1 MNQAINFFWT
11 ILCFIPVIAYWVQTS
26 MVLNFYIFIG
36 ISILS
41 LFIPARLLQLNS
53 NSKFYERL
61 GVKFIRRF
69 VQNGDY
75 INKYFKKSDPH
86 YKLIKDRAHALKYIK
101 TIMMYERYHF
111 LCFVF
116 FLLTAIAAIT
126 GHHYLYFSLIIF
138 CNIIYN
144 VCPIMLQ
151 QYNRARVLSL
161 IR

>member
-1 MNQAINFFWT
+1 LLT
-11 ILCFIPVIAYWVQTS
+11 GYKPVWYYPFTFNW
-26 MVLNFYIFIG
+26 NN
-36 ISILS
+36 ILS
-41 LFIPARLLQLNS
+41 LFIPARLLQLN
-53 NSKFYERL
+53 NTSKFYERF

-75 INKYFKKSDPH
+75 VTRHIKKSYPR
-86 YKLIKDRAHALKYIK
+86 YKLIKDRTQALKYIK

-116 FLLTAIAAIT
+116 FLLTAIAAIA
-126 GHHYLYFSLIIF
+126 GHHYFHFALIIL

-151 QYNRARVLSL
+151 QYNRTRVLSL